1 MEAGSLFTSLN
12 KVLEDVVKGPI
23 VNEGKFMPDKLHKHR
38 WDTPAIE
45 TYYLTSFR
53 MRVEELVE
61 NIPTITVEPQ
71 EGEVMPL
78 MDQEI
83 QHCAAVI
90 ATAFLNPSKQN

>member
-1 MEAGSLFTSLN
+1 
-12 KVLEDVVKGPI
+12 
-23 VNEGKFMPDKLHKHR
+23 
-38 WDTPAIE
+38 
-45 TYYLTSFR
+45 

-90 ATAFLNPSKQN
+90 AAAFLNPSKQN

>member
-1 MEAGSLFTSLN
+1 MRENLCQTNFISIGETLL
-12 KVLEDVVKGPI
+12 
-23 VNEGKFMPDKLHKHR
+23 
-38 WDTPAIE
+38 AIE

-61 NIPTITVEPQ
+61 NIPTITVKPQ

>member
-1 MEAGSLFTSLN
+1 MRENLCQTNFISISETLL
-12 KVLEDVVKGPI
+12 
-23 VNEGKFMPDKLHKHR
+23 
-38 WDTPAIE
+38 AIE

-71 EGEVMPL
+71 KGEVMPL

-90 ATAFLNPSKQN
+90 AAAFLNPSKQN